1 MNLPNH
7 ATLIGSLLQDPELY
21 QPPSWGIAKAT
32 FTLLQRPRLAEPGQ
46 PRDPQAREL
55 TVRCVAWRD
64 LAHRTA
70 QTLRAN
76 DRVIVVGQL
85 TQRVHQPPGE
95 NARLL
100 VELTVEAIGT
110 LL

>member
-7 ATLIGSLLQDPELY
+7 TTLIGSLLQDPELY
-21 QPPSWGIAKAT
+21 EAPGAPPRVK

-46 PRDPQAREL
+46 PRDPQDRQL
-55 TVRCVAWRD
+55 TVRCVALRD
-64 LAHRTA
+64 LAHRIA
-70 QTLRAN
+70 ETLRAN
-76 DRVIVVGQL
+76 DRVIVIGRL

-95 NARLL
+95 SPRLL
-100 VELTVEAIGT
+100 VEVTVEAIGT

>member
-7 ATLIGSLLQDPELY
+7 ATLIGSLLRDPELH
-21 QPPSWGIAKAT
+21 QPSGWPAGKAT

-46 PRDPQAREL
+46 PRDPEAREL

-64 LAHRTA
+64 LAHKA
-70 QTLRAN
+70 AETLRAN

-95 NARLL
+95 SARLL

>member
-7 ATLIGSLLQDPELY
+7 VTLIGSLLRDPDFYEE
-21 QPPSWGIAKAT
+21 PGTHARAK
-32 FTLLQRPRLAEPGQ
+32 FTLLQRPQLANPGQ
-46 PRDPQAREL
+46 PRDPQTKQL
-55 TVRCVAWRD
+55 TVRCVVWRD
-64 LAHRTA
+64 LAYKTA

-76 DRVIVVGQL
+76 DRVIVVGHL

-95 NARLL
+95 SAARLL
-100 VELTVEAIGT
+100 VELTVDAIGT

>member
-1 MNLPNH
+1 MNAPNH
-7 ATLIGSLLQDPELY
+7 ATLIGSLLRDPELH
-21 QPPSWGIAKAT
+21 QSSGLAKTT

-46 PRDPQAREL
+46 PRDPEAREL
-55 TVRCVAWRD
+55 TVRCVAWRE
-64 LAHRTA
+64 LAHKTME
-70 QTLRAN
+70 TLRAN

-85 TQRVHQPPGE
+85 TQRVHQPSGE
-95 NARLL
+95 SPRLL

>member
-1 MNLPNH
+1 MNLANH
-7 ATLIGSLLQDPELY
+7 TTLIGSLLRDPEYY
-21 QPPSWGIAKAT
+21 QAPGAPARAK
-32 FTLLQRPRLAEPGQ
+32 FTLLQRPRLAEAGQ
-46 PRDPQAREL
+46 PRDPQARQL

-64 LAHRTA
+64 LADKTA
-70 QTLRAN
+70 ATLRAN

-95 NARLL
+95 SPRLL

>member
-1 MNLPNH
+1 M
-7 ATLIGSLLQDPELY
+7 
-21 QPPSWGIAKAT
+21 
-32 FTLLQRPRLAEPGQ
+32 
-46 PRDPQAREL
+46 
-55 TVRCVAWRD
+55 RCVAWRD
-64 LAHRTA
+64 LAYKTA

-95 NARLL
+95 SARLL

>member
-1 MNLPNH
+1 MNVPNH
-7 ATLIGSLLQDPELY
+7 VTLIGSLLRDPEFY
-21 QPPSWGIAKAT
+21 EAPGAFARTK
-32 FTLLQRPRLAEPGQ
+32 FTLLQRPRLADPGQ
-46 PRDPQAREL
+46 PRDPQAKQL
-55 TVRCVAWRD
+55 TVRCVVWRD
-64 LAHRTA
+64 LAYKTA

-76 DRVIVVGQL
+76 DRVIVVGHL

-95 NARLL
+95 SAARML

>member
-7 ATLIGSLLQDPELY
+7 ATLIGSLLRDPELY
-21 QPPSWGIAKAT
+21 QPPGASVAQAR
-32 FTLLQRPRLAEPGQ
+32 FTLLQRPRLAELGQ
-46 PRDPQAREL
+46 PRDPQARQL

-70 QTLRAN
+70 ETLRAN

-85 TQRVHQPPGE
+85 TQRVHQPSGE
-95 NARLL
+95 SARLL

>member
-1 MNLPNH
+1 MNVPNH
-7 ATLIGSLLQDPELY
+7 ATLIGSLLRDPELY
-21 QPPSWGIAKAT
+21 QPPGPAKTT

-46 PRDPQAREL
+46 PRDPEAREL
-55 TVRCVAWRD
+55 TVRCVAWRE
-64 LAHRTA
+64 LAHKTA
-70 QTLRAN
+70 ETLRAN

-85 TQRVHQPPGE
+85 TQRVHQPRGE
-95 NARLL
+95 SARLL